1 MPTKMTVALHV
12 PVKEYSTISLS
23 DEQRDLAVSH
33 LSLIGVI
40 AKDIESKVSVR
51 ISFDE
56 LVSVG
61 AGGLIDAALR
71 YRAGN
76 MLPFGIYARRSI
88 RGAIVAYLNQSA
100 VLSPAEQR
108 LLA

>member
-1 MPTKMTVALHV
+1 
-12 PVKEYSTISLS
+12 
-23 DEQRDLAVSH
+23 
-33 LSLIGVI
+33 
-40 AKDIESKVSVR
+40 
-51 ISFDE
+51 
-56 LVSVG
+56 
-61 AGGLIDAALR
+61 LIDAALR